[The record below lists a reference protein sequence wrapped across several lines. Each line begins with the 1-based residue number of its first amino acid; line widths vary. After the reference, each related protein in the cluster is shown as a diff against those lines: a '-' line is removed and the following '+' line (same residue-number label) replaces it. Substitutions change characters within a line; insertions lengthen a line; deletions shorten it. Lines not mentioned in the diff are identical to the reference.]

1 MKKIMLLCGA
11 VILATPV
18 VATANDLTAPKPEL
32 LIETVID
39 AKPIKRKEP
48 KYPLADALAGNE
60 AWVVV
65 SYVVEPDGSV
75 AYPLVESSSGG
86 KRFEKSALRA
96 VKSWQYQPAMSNG
109 EAIQQCKTRVRLDF
123 TLAGKPGAR
132 KKFIIKYK
140 GILKHIDKKELTEAD
155 KLLTK
160 LRASKNWNLYEDAWY
175 WLAKSDYYA
184 AKSDDINELESLLH
198 IIGNRDDYLPKQTYA
213 LVLSKIFILDVKLN
227 RYAYALETFER
238 IKNLDPESEQVTKF
252 QTYVDKIKTLAKSQQ
267 LIAVAGT
274 LDKQDFWQHKLLR
287 SSFGFNGIKGQL
299 NKMDIRCQ
307 NKLSTYQIS
316 EQKTWDIPASWG
328 HCTVYVYGK
337 KDSKFKL
344 VELPELTNN
353 SST

>member
-1 MKKIMLLCGA
+1 MLLCGA
-11 VILATPV
+11 VIILATPV
-18 VATANDLTAPKPEL
+18 VATANDLTTPKPEL

-48 KYPLADALAGNE
+48 KYPLADARAGNE

-123 TLAGKPGAR
+123 SLGGKPGAR
-132 KKFIIKYK
+132 KRFISKYRK
-140 GILKHIDKKELTEAD
+140 IADQLKNNDLKEANE
-155 KLLTK
+155 LLIK
-160 LRASKNWNLYEDAWY
+160 LRKSKRWNLYEDAWY
-175 WLAKSDYYA
+175 WLAKSNYYA
-184 AKSDDINELESLLH
+184 AKGNDQRELKSLVQ
-198 IIGNRDDYLPKQTYA
+198 IIGNRDDYLPKQTFSS
-213 LVLSKIFILDVKLN
+213 VLTRAFILNVKLN
-227 RYAYALETFER
+227 RYAYALETFKR
-238 IKNLDPESEQVTKF
+238 IKKLDPEGEQAVKF
-252 QTYVDKIKTLAKSQQ
+252 QAYVDKIKALSQSQQ
-267 LIAVAGT
+267 LISVAAT
-274 LDKQDFWQHKLLR
+274 LGETEFWQHKLLR

-307 NKLSTYQIS
+307 NKRSTYRIS
-316 EQKTWDIPASWG
+316 EQQTWDIPASWG

-337 KDSKFKL
+337 KDSEFKL
-344 VELPELTNN
+344 VELPKQARD